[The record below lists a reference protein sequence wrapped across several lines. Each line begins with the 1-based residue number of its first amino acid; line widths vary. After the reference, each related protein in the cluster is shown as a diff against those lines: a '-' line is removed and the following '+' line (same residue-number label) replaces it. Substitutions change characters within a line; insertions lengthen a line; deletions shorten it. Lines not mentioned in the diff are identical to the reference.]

1 MGKTIAFNFL
11 GVSMRKK
18 IKDLNEILE
27 VYESELCNRIYKYQL
42 NNKIDIEIIFYVE
55 NFCHL
60 LGLQHI
66 YGKNKKYLGINGY
79 NKIKNNQLKRNDLKK
94 HNKLEYNKLEIKLDH
109 FDEMPSMMKQG
120 KFIKFYQYR
129 TKPLSTIGADFV
141 IYQDKKEYILHLFL
155 RQENSRTNQ
164 YSPVS
169 FVVKSENDKNKE
181 QYIVGQE
188 HKKITGFEIIKLSE
202 GE

>member
-1 MGKTIAFNFL
+1 
-11 GVSMRKK
+11 MR
-18 IKDLNEILE
+18 
-27 VYESELCNRIYKYQL
+27 
-42 NNKIDIEIIFYVE
+42 
-55 NFCHL
+55 
-60 LGLQHI
+60 
-66 YGKNKKYLGINGY
+66 
-79 NKIKNNQLKRNDLKK
+79 RNDLKK

-109 FDEMPSMMKQG
+109 FDEMPSMMKNG

-155 RQENSRTNQ
+155 RQESSRTNQ

-188 HKKITGFEIIKLSE
+188 HKKITGFEIIELSE

>member
-1 MGKTIAFNFL
+1 
-11 GVSMRKK
+11 MRKK

-42 NNKIDIEIIFYVE
+42 NNKIDIEIVFYIE

-60 LGLQHI
+60 LGLQHV

-79 NKIKNNQLKRNDLKK
+79 NKIKNNQLKRKDLKK

-109 FDEMPSMMKQG
+109 FDEMPSMMKNG

-155 RQENSRTNQ
+155 RQESSRTNQ

-188 HKKITGFEIIKLSE
+188 HKKITGFEIIELSE